1 MGKVFFVDWA
11 LWQKMTFVLT
21 IFIGWMKVLH
31 TNRKMKKLTKPVG
44 ARADQEPQ
52 MVEAAAA
59 PRRKSGDDIPF
70 GIRAIQSGIEVDG
83 IWISGTNTPV
93 PGSPTQS
100 AQDKPEAS
108 GSNSRPI
115 STLDI
120 PGPAMAGPSSGSS
133 SRPSSR
139 GPPSSSFDRA
149 VSAERITN
157 HSRDSSPGSTASGQ
171 RARAHRPPPTA
182 YTRYSQ
188 ASMLRHSAT
197 LDTLEGD
204 AAEAQAMHERSASG
218 GANPYGY
225 NFSSN
230 GSSRK
235 SSGSSDNNP
244 AHPSSDDD
252 TTGSTTTGKAPMV
265 VAPRSRD
272 PRTDLRLL
280 QSHRMS
286 HVAETGSLVRRERPG
301 PTGRSGDWSNISME
315 APYSRSAPTSGRSSP
330 PSGSASAPPS
340 PPTPPIAQGANPFM
354 APLESISSP
363 TRDSHPDNT
372 AAHAVPLLETYQP
385 RGPNFDDDTPQA
397 HPAQESQV
405 LRKVNSGFEILR
417 PGTFPVGPTEEAL
430 RAQQPPK
437 KLQKKRRPS
446 ETDSRVSSFV
456 EQV

>member
-108 GSNSRPI
+108 SSNSRPI

-120 PGPAMAGPSSGSS
+120 PGPAMAGP
-133 SRPSSR
+133 
-139 GPPSSSFDRA
+139 
-149 VSAERITN
+149 
-157 HSRDSSPGSTASGQ
+157 
-171 RARAHRPPPTA
+171 
-182 YTRYSQ
+182 Q

-252 TTGSTTTGKAPMV
+252 TTGSTTTEEE
-265 VAPRSRD
+265 
-272 PRTDLRLL
+272 
-280 QSHRMS
+280 
-286 HVAETGSLVRRERPG
+286 ET
-301 PTGRSGDWSNISME
+301 
-315 APYSRSAPTSGRSSP
+315 
-330 PSGSASAPPS
+330 
-340 PPTPPIAQGANPFM
+340 F
-354 APLESISSP
+354 
-363 TRDSHPDNT
+363 
-372 AAHAVPLLETYQP
+372 
-385 RGPNFDDDTPQA
+385 
-397 HPAQESQV
+397 
-405 LRKVNSGFEILR
+405 
-417 PGTFPVGPTEEAL
+417 
-430 RAQQPPK
+430 
-437 KLQKKRRPS
+437 
-446 ETDSRVSSFV
+446 
-456 EQV
+456 